1 MASSKTAGLA
11 SAMTVAALVVTLTTA
26 LPVAAQSEQT
36 ITICQATGSTTN
48 PWVFTTIDARDL
60 PEHLARGDFRATSI
74 GECSASQAGQAAA
87 PAPAPTASPTPTA
100 APARPAVQQQGLTGG
115 VPLPGRSASQLVGG
129 ATATPPPGAAVGTA
143 NPTAAPARVT
153 GTPAVNVAGAQTTS
167 ETEVSALPR
176 SGGEPDRPLL
186 ALGLLGLIGLGWGL
200 RRLARVRG

>member
-1 MASSKTAGLA
+1 M
-11 SAMTVAALVVTLTTA
+11 
-26 LPVAAQSEQT
+26 
-36 ITICQATGSTTN
+36 
-48 PWVFTTIDARDL
+48 
-60 PEHLARGDFRATSI
+60 
-74 GECSASQAGQAAA
+74 
-87 PAPAPTASPTPTA
+87 
-100 APARPAVQQQGLTGG
+100 
-115 VPLPGRSASQLVGG
+115 
-129 ATATPPPGAAVGTA
+129 GTA